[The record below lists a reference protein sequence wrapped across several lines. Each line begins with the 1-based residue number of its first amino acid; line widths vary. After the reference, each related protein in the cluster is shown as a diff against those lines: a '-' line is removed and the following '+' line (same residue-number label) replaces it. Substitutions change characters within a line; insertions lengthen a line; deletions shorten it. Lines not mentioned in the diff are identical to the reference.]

1 MDQNINFRKRK
12 LSQKV
17 SVVDLAKTTVRGVS
31 GAVWAIF
38 STALCGAV

>member
-17 SVVDLAKTTVRGVS
+17 SVVDLAKTTVRGVN